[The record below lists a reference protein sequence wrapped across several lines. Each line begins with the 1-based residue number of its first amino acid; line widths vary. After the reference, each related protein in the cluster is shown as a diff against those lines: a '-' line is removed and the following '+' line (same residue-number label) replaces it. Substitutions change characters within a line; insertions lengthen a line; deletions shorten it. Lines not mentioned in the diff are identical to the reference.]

1 MAFSWL
7 IIKKS
12 SRPITRICCLEQPV
26 MKSTLE
32 QLTQVLFFSIILEV
46 LNCLLK
52 LDFFPTYIFLLL
64 VIVPIHIILLFI
76 GF

>member
-1 MAFSWL
+1 
-7 IIKKS
+7 
-12 SRPITRICCLEQPV
+12 

-52 LDFFPTYIFLLL
+52 FDFFPTYIFLLL